1 MSINDVSDSRQHAR
15 IIGGISSNCCNRAPA
30 KEIPITAKNITTH
43 TNHGAPPIVV
53 PARTSDVL
61 SVACPHRTVVN
72 VNPKKFTRPFRRVD
86 ECSWQKSRTRG
97 VESPHAR
104 RKPTRLF
111 IVGWI
116 MRGPLYEEEAA
127 LDTPAGKTRAYRPSR
142 ARTGHKRIE

>member
-1 MSINDVSDSRQHAR
+1 MVHRQSSYLRLQATSCQSLSSRY
-15 IIGGISSNCCNRAPA
+15 SCKP
-30 KEIPITAKNITTH
+30 K
-43 TNHGAPPIVV
+43 
-53 PARTSDVL
+53 
-61 SVACPHRTVVN
+61 
-72 VNPKKFTRPFRRVD
+72 KKFTRPFRRVD

-127 LDTPAGKTRAYRPSR
+127 LDTPAGKRGRTDPRVR
-142 ARTGHKRIE
+142 ARGTNVTRDA